1 MWYNVLGSYYLRVRV
16 YFNKYKMS
24 EVINL
29 KKFKEWVKTIHF
41 YHLYFIQL
49 ALAFIIVIVI
59 VTSPLDPD
67 LGYFTMKPGLA
78 FIPVVIY
85 SIMTL
90 IHIFEYVSKIH
101 QIKPYLRFF
110 FLGFFSFFAIS
121 LIGASI
127 HDINQV
133 LFITAIFYILVLQIS
148 LIEHRWQ
155 EKKPQLPKIN
165 WKLPDGWYSIKNYKR
180 FFQVSFGAVLM
191 YIALLIIPFS
201 SFWSKLVVLG
211 AILGIFIVLMALYY
225 SSEAFF
231 LKEKYEKD
239 LDYTRFTKQLSSL
252 RRFDLKPNATEILN
266 LLEVKYGMYQDLGM
280 AYQNFQNVEI
290 PTKRYGKLLYYM
302 VGLRLYFL
310 TKEYTTFHK
319 LYEEANQYFT
329 KQKMTFAKQE
339 IAFYTNYFKGTLK
352 LKKAAM
358 KNKFQRAENL
368 YLAYLFYQKQDD
380 KELID
385 YNKEQLFLFLNYFPE
400 IKQSIQ

>member
-1 MWYNVLGSYYLRVRV
+1 M
-16 YFNKYKMS
+16 
-24 EVINL
+24 
-29 KKFKEWVKTIHF
+29 KKFSQWVKKIHF

-49 ALAFIIVIVI
+49 ALAFSIVLVI

-67 LGYFTMKPGLA
+67 LGYFTMKQEIA

-133 LFITAIFYILVLQIS
+133 LFITAIFYILVLQIA

-165 WKLPDGWYSIKNYKR
+165 WKLPDGWYSVKNYKR
-180 FFQVSFGAVLM
+180 FFLVSVGAVLI
-191 YIALLIIPFS
+191 YIVLLIIPFS
-201 SFWSKLVVLG
+201 TFLSKFVVLG

-239 LDYTRFTKQLSSL
+239 LDYTWFTKQLSRL
-252 RRFDLKPNATEILN
+252 RRFDLKANATQILN
-266 LLEVKYGMYQDLGM
+266 ILEVKYGMYQDMDM
-280 AYQNFQNVEI
+280 AYQNFQNVQI

-310 TKEYTTFHK
+310 TKEYSTFHK
-319 LYEEANQYFT
+319 LFEEANQYFT
-329 KQKMTFAKQE
+329 KQKMVLAKQE
-339 IAFYTNYFKGTLK
+339 IAFYTNYFNGTLK
-352 LKKAAM
+352 LKRAA
-358 KNKFQRAENL
+358 KNNKFKRAENW
-368 YLAYLFYQKQDD
+368 YLTYLFHQKQ
-380 KELID
+380 ESTTSMQIATE
-385 YNKEQLFLFLNYFPE
+385 NLFAFLNYFPE
-400 IKQSIQ
+400 IKRSIK